1 MDTCSYD
8 VYKLLAE
15 IKENNKFKWRF
26 LPSKEKRQKKTSSIL
41 AIFVHRK
48 TTSCTVLYM
57 TPCVYC

>member
-26 LPSKEKRQKKTSSIL
+26 LPSKEKRQKKL
-41 AIFVHRK
+41 AVFWLYL
-48 TTSCTVLYM
+48 CTERRQVVQCYI
-57 TPCVYC
+57 